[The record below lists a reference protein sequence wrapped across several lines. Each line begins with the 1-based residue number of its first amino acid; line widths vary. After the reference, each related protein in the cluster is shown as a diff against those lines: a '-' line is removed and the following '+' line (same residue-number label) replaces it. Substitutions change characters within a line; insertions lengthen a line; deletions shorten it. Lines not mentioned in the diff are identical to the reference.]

1 MIALFFVLKR
11 YKTQSLVI
19 DTLDNVEERVSLKF
33 CDKIQQRF
41 VRYDT
46 TYTQNPKVFMDATT
60 AQMAMMNNG
69 QFAIKGDTLV
79 VYKGGSK
86 DTVIVPFGIKTI
98 GFSAF
103 MKADVK
109 HIIMPD
115 TVETIQTQAFSESK
129 IETIV
134 LSKRL
139 KYIRQG
145 AFECCNSLHKVELPS
160 SVLLLG
166 EDAFRSS
173 GLKQIVLSEK
183 LKTIGEGC
191 FLGTLLQTLSIPS
204 KVEIIKD
211 YAFKH
216 CEQLKRVVFKGDTSK
231 FGRGVFCGCMA
242 LTTVKLP
249 ASSQYIGTEMFAD
262 CVELK
267 KLDLP
272 LDLKYI
278 GAGAF
283 KNTGFESF
291 VVPET
296 VTQMDAWVF
305 QSCKSLKFV
314 EFRCDF
320 IAMPSATFMDCAALE
335 RVVLPERV
343 RLLGTSCFC
352 RCVSLKDIELPKNL
366 DTVCGSVFFM
376 CESLT
381 ELVFPDTLLHL
392 HDDFMCHCSSLKKV
406 VIPKSLKDVL
416 YSDAF
421 LGCDNLQYV
430 EMPATAYNKRAHKL
444 PANVNLVL
452 V

>member
-1 MIALFFVLKR
+1 MFFALKR
-11 YKTQSLVI
+11 YKTRTLVI
-19 DTLDNVEERVSLKF
+19 DTLDNVEERVSSEF

-46 TYTQNPKVFMDATT
+46 TYSQNPKVFIDATT

-69 QFAIKGDTLV
+69 QFVIKDDTLV

-86 DTVIVPFGIKTI
+86 DTITIPFGVKII
-98 GFSAF
+98 GLSAF
-103 MKADVK
+103 TKANVK
-109 HIIMPD
+109 HIVMPD
-115 TVETIQTQAFSESK
+115 TVEIIQTRAFAESK

-139 KYIRQG
+139 KYIKQG
-145 AFECCNSLHKVELPS
+145 AFESCGSLHKVELPS

-166 EDAFRSS
+166 DDAFRSS

-183 LKTIGEGC
+183 LKTIGVRC
-191 FLGTLLQTLSIPS
+191 FMGTSLQTLSIPS
-204 KVEIIKD
+204 KVEFIKD
-211 YAFKH
+211 YAFNY
-216 CEQLKRVVFKGDTSK
+216 CEQLKRVVFKGDTRK
-231 FGRGVFCGCMA
+231 FGRNVFCGCET
-242 LTTVKLP
+242 LTTVELP
-249 ASSQYIGTEMFAD
+249 ASLQSIEREMFAD

-267 KLDLP
+267 KIDLP

-278 GAGAF
+278 GDGAF

-291 VVPET
+291 VIPET
-296 VTQMDAWVF
+296 VTQMGAWVF
-305 QSCKSLKFV
+305 QSCKSLKSV
-314 EFRCDF
+314 DFRCDF
-320 IAMPSATFMDCAALE
+320 IAMPSATFIDCAALE
-335 RVVLPERV
+335 RVVIPKNV

-352 RCVSLKDIELPKNL
+352 RCISLKDIELPKNL

-392 HDDFMCHCSSLKKV
+392 QDDFMCHCSSLKKV

-430 EMPATAYNKRAHKL
+430 EMPATAYNKRCHKL